1 MGNGKAL
8 PYSWKRTVIVVS
20 AVSQIIRLI
29 DHVRKRK
36 TGMMMT
42 RVLHRPRN
50 LTRPPTTNY
59 RLTLTST
66 RQTSPVYDSRM
77 RTLHRFISLISVDIE
92 GWLSANK
99 RPVRSCIIESSGQD
113 ITIR

>member
-1 MGNGKAL
+1 
-8 PYSWKRTVIVVS
+8 
-20 AVSQIIRLI
+20 
-29 DHVRKRK
+29 
-36 TGMMMT
+36 
-42 RVLHRPRN
+42 

-66 RQTSPVYDSRM
+66 RQTSPVYDSHM